1 MTRVHVIAGFLG
13 AGKTTVM
20 KHLLAGRPRDE
31 KVAVVVNDFGEAAI
45 DAALLGEG
53 QDLREIRGACVCCT
67 APDGFVAAVRELLD
81 HDRIL
86 VEPTGLAHPEDL
98 VDTLRRAP
106 FADRIEIAPVVVVV
120 DPKHVTE
127 AAEVADVIVVN
138 RTDLA
143 SPEELGAARERIRKL
158 WPGPQR
164 VIETV
169 RGVVPADVLSGHGTL
184 HEHVTEHIHD
194 HGHGHVA
201 RSWIWPAD
209 VVFSRTRLLA
219 VLRDLPLARAKGL
232 FRTDEGVV
240 ELQRAG
246 DAVHEETTAWRRDS
260 RVDLIATEADVLD
273 TADELFDLARLRPDE
288 LRARGTTLEVAWD
301 GGSRSFD
308 RAALEALPDGVP
320 DVSARFPKRAGR
332 AAGLLAVLRAAG
344 APTEGKVVAVARDG
358 YASAPTELAELRDGV
373 LVHSLGDGPL
383 PDEQGGP
390 FRLLVPGDVSCAN
403 VKGVV
408 RLAVRPG

>member
-1 MTRVHVIAGFLG
+1 
-13 AGKTTVM
+13 
-20 KHLLAGRPRDE
+20 
-31 KVAVVVNDFGEAAI
+31 
-45 DAALLGEG
+45 
-53 QDLREIRGACVCCT
+53 
-67 APDGFVAAVRELLD
+67 
-81 HDRIL
+81 
-86 VEPTGLAHPEDL
+86 
-98 VDTLRRAP
+98 
-106 FADRIEIAPVVVVV
+106 
-120 DPKHVTE
+120 
-127 AAEVADVIVVN
+127 
-138 RTDLA
+138 
-143 SPEELGAARERIRKL
+143 
-158 WPGPQR
+158 
-164 VIETV
+164 
-169 RGVVPADVLSGHGTL
+169 
-184 HEHVTEHIHD
+184 
-194 HGHGHVA
+194 
-201 RSWIWPAD
+201 
-209 VVFSRTRLLA
+209 VFSRTRLLA